1 MSRIRIA
8 ASVLVAV
15 LLLALAAS
23 PAAADPGDL
32 DPTYR
37 NDGTSVVPFD
47 GGNSSAQAAARL
59 PDGGVV
65 LAGAFV
71 GTPDLALARLRLDG
85 RPHKGFGS
93 NGRVVADS
101 GASDEFF
108 AGVAVQGDRI
118 LAVAQDVSGDP
129 DADVAVMA
137 FGLDG
142 SPDTSF
148 GVGAIAM
155 VDFGG
160 RDFGEAI
167 AVDGDGRVLI
177 AAGVYPPPPV
187 GAPFAMGVARLTPNG
202 AVDTR
207 FANNGRRRILFPEG
221 DSLGNAYPY
230 DIVVRP
236 GGGVAVAGTTYN
248 SDRRVAVAALTANG
262 SLDPSFGDGGRFT
275 YGVGGEDAE
284 GFALAQ
290 KQGKL
295 LVAGRQGGSGDTDG
309 LVLRLTV
316 GGSLDPLFGDGGV
329 TRVPLSPG
337 EDVFNG
343 IAVLPGG
350 RFVAAGNT
358 DEVNLGPTAI
368 VRLTAGVDLDP
379 TFGQG
384 GVSTLTEL
392 ASIED
397 VVVDGTGRPLVAG
410 RDSLTVPFNMAAARF
425 LV

>member
-1 MSRIRIA
+1 
-8 ASVLVAV
+8 
-15 LLLALAAS
+15 
-23 PAAADPGDL
+23 
-32 DPTYR
+32 
-37 NDGTSVVPFD
+37 
-47 GGNSSAQAAARL
+47 
-59 PDGGVV
+59 
-65 LAGAFV
+65 
-71 GTPDLALARLRLDG
+71 
-85 RPHKGFGS
+85 
-93 NGRVVADS
+93 
-101 GASDEFF
+101 
-108 AGVAVQGDRI
+108 
-118 LAVAQDVSGDP
+118 
-129 DADVAVMA
+129 
-137 FGLDG
+137 
-142 SPDTSF
+142 
-148 GVGAIAM
+148 
-155 VDFGG
+155 
-160 RDFGEAI
+160 
-167 AVDGDGRVLI
+167 
-177 AAGVYPPPPV
+177 
-187 GAPFAMGVARLTPNG
+187 
-202 AVDTR
+202 
-207 FANNGRRRILFPEG
+207 
-221 DSLGNAYPY
+221 YPY

-368 VRLTAGVDLDP
+368 VRLTAGGDLDP

-397 VVVDGTGRPLVAG
+397 VVVDGTGRPVVAG